1 MKNLERYLNDHISGS
16 AAALSLLE
24 TLAETDA
31 ADAEF
36 HLGLRREIDQN
47 RAILLKLIESAGF
60 HRRHWQ
66 ERMAAAASAAGQLR
80 LRWQGLSPGH
90 SGLLEALEVLELGI
104 HGQLLLW
111 RCLKDTA
118 PALGLWADTDFESL
132 ITSAES
138 QKNRVEARRMIAAK
152 RAFNPGSHAA

>member
-1 MKNLERYLNDHISGS
+1 MKNLERYLKDHLSGS

-24 TLAETDA
+24 ALAETDTG
-31 ADAEF
+31 DAEF
-36 HLGLRREIDQN
+36 HLGLRGEIEQN
-47 RAILLKLIESAGF
+47 RATLLNLLESAGF
-60 HRRHWQ
+60 QRSHWQ
-66 ERMAAAASAAGQLR
+66 ERMAAAASTAGQLR

-104 HGQLLLW
+104 QGQLLLW
-111 RCLKDTA
+111 RSLKETG
-118 PALGLWADTDFESL
+118 PALGLWTDTDFDSL

-152 RAFNPGSHAA
+152 RAFSQEANA

>member
-24 TLAETDA
+24 TLAKTDI

-36 HLGLRREIDQN
+36 HLGLREEIDQN
-47 RAILLKLIESAGF
+47 RATLLKLLHSAGF
-60 HRRHWQ
+60 HRGRWQ
-66 ERMAAAASAAGQLR
+66 ERMAALASTAGQMR

-90 SGLLEALEVLELGI
+90 SGLMEALEVLELGI
-104 HGQLLLW
+104 QGQLLLW
-111 RCLKDTA
+111 RCLRETA

-152 RAFNPGSHAA
+152 RAFTQGLNTA